1 MLKRQSAQDPRKWVS
16 LESSN
21 KDSAFGGTASK

>member
-16 LESSN
+16 LEPARS
-21 KDSAFGGTASK
+21 DSAVNDTASK